1 MLRKVMIITLTA
13 ATLFPGIGL
22 AQTAIQDLQ
31 LGCVKP
37 VYIIADDLNRDGYPD
52 LALACHSCNT
62 VMVVPNQNCAG
73 QPCGALAAEQAVA
86 WKLADS
92 PLAVASARF
101 MDPPKREQFQFYSLF
116 PNLVAVTQYQPGV
129 VRFSPLEPKNSFLEF
144 RDSPA
149 ELPVNRLP
157 FATLNHIAI
166 ADLDKDGM
174 QDVVLLDGLTP
185 QLGIYLGNRSAL
197 QPPVPGDAKGASLNG
212 APGLSWEIP
221 AERAYF
227 LGIADFDRNGLPDIV
242 VAAGGKLYFYQNLSD
257 HEALRFEP
265 APNSPAVTLGTKV
278 VSLTLADFNRDGY
291 VDIAAVD
298 PEFGALSIVLNRGCW
313 GFEVLARIKMDGEPV
328 SVVSLDCDRNGL
340 VDLAVAE
347 YKTNRVTIV
356 LNRLTKA
363 ANLPQRPDPCQRS
376 VQPPELVTSIQFV
389 PSHSFSVANN
399 PISLA
404 VADFDVNGMPDV
416 AVAIHGADGE
426 VSASGTPE
434 AQVIYNPCCCA
445 DCSGSIPCCPSGDNE
460 QDVCPE
466 QVGASPKG

>member
-1 MLRKVMIITLTA
+1 
-13 ATLFPGIGL
+13 
-22 AQTAIQDLQ
+22 
-31 LGCVKP
+31 
-37 VYIIADDLNRDGYPD
+37 
-52 LALACHSCNT
+52 
-62 VMVVPNQNCAG
+62 
-73 QPCGALAAEQAVA
+73 
-86 WKLADS
+86 
-92 PLAVASARF
+92 
-101 MDPPKREQFQFYSLF
+101 
-116 PNLVAVTQYQPGV
+116 
-129 VRFSPLEPKNSFLEF
+129 
-144 RDSPA
+144 
-149 ELPVNRLP
+149 
-157 FATLNHIAI
+157 
-166 ADLDKDGM
+166 
-174 QDVVLLDGLTP
+174 
-185 QLGIYLGNRSAL
+185 
-197 QPPVPGDAKGASLNG
+197 
-212 APGLSWEIP
+212 
-221 AERAYF
+221 
-227 LGIADFDRNGLPDIV
+227 
-242 VAAGGKLYFYQNLSD
+242 
-257 HEALRFEP
+257 
-265 APNSPAVTLGTKV
+265 
-278 VSLTLADFNRDGY
+278 
-291 VDIAAVD
+291 
-298 PEFGALSIVLNRGCW
+298 
-313 GFEVLARIKMDGEPV
+313 MDGEPV